1 MQAQATRDD
10 LQRAFDRVHARYG
23 LAKAQEK
30 LTAACGVSAVAEV
43 ADDKLAAGFNALAIK
58 PAVLATLGLA
68 PLAPSKFP
76 PPFKGQNANARL
88 DEMAKAIYPKNEEGP
103 KP

>member
-1 MQAQATRDD
+1 MKAHVTRDD
-10 LQRAFDRVHARYG
+10 LQCAFDRQSARYG
-23 LAKAQEK
+23 KEKAEAK

-43 ADDKLAAGFNALAIK
+43 ADDKLAEGFTALAIK

-76 PPFKGQNANARL
+76 AAVKGQNVQERL
-88 DEMAKAIYPKNEEGP
+88 GEMAKAVYPKNEEGP
-103 KP
+103 TP

>member
-1 MQAQATRDD
+1 MQAQVTRDD

-30 LTAACGVSAVAEV
+30 LSVACGVSAVAEV
-43 ADDKLAAGFNALAIK
+43 ADDKLAEGFHALAIK

-76 PPFKGQNANARL
+76 PAVKGQNVQERL
-88 DEMAKAIYPKNEEGP
+88 GEMAKAVYPKNEEGP
-103 KP
+103 TP

>member
-1 MQAQATRDD
+1 MKAHVTRDD

-43 ADDKLAAGFNALAIK
+43 ADDKLAAGFDALAIK

-76 PPFKGQNANARL
+76 AAVKGQNVQERL
-88 DEMAKAIYPKNEEGP
+88 GEMAKVLYP
-103 KP
+103 